1 MFYVPLNYQD
11 LNSLAGHYSPS
22 MVKAYNNAT
31 YAYWERSLFQ
41 RAISRIK
48 TILPDNWEGS
58 RRDFLLYCLLKLGF
72 VFVSYSDRI
81 GYWFNPG
88 NLYGI
93 DFYYQPTEFILANPR
108 AAETLGYLSNYRFKL
123 HEEGE
128 ILKFMPD
135 YRGLFDTISYYAEKL
150 SALDNAINMSII
162 NSKFAFILA
171 AKNKATAEA
180 LKKIM
185 DKINKGE
192 PAVFMDKVLMNDPN
206 TQDTP
211 WQHIELQKL
220 KDNYITDKQLI
231 DFQTILNAFDAEIGI
246 NTVPYQKAERFVSAE
261 ANSRQDDSQARI
273 QTAIECLKSSIKDI
287 KKLYPDIKLD
297 FNIRSEEV
305 AQDGQRKDDTD
316 RDDAMGRTSV

>member
-1 MFYVPLNYQD
+1 MFYTPLNMKE
-11 LNSLAGHYSPS
+11 LNNLAGRYSPS
-22 MVKAYNNAT
+22 MVKAYNNVT

-41 RAISRIK
+41 RAVSRIE
-48 TILPDNWEGS
+48 TTLPENWEGS

-72 VFVSYSDRI
+72 VFVSYADNL

-88 NLYGI
+88 TLYGI

-108 AAETLGYLSNYRFKL
+108 SSELGLKNRYKL

-128 ILKFMPD
+128 LLKFMPD
-135 YRGLFDTISYYAEKL
+135 YMGLFDIISYYAEKL

-162 NSKFAFILA
+162 NNKFSFIIA
-171 AKNKATAEA
+171 AKNKACGETI
-180 LKKIM
+180 KKIL

-192 PAVFMDKVLMNDPN
+192 PAVVFDQVLMNDPK
-206 TQDTP
+206 DGSEP
-211 WQHIELQKL
+211 WQFLELQKL

-231 DFQTILNAFDAEIGI
+231 DMQTILNAYDAEIGI

-261 ANSRQDDSQARI
+261 ANARMIDSQARI
-273 QTAIECLKSSIKDI
+273 ITAIECLQSSIKDI

-297 FNIRSEEV
+297 FTLRKEDLSDGNSE
-305 AQDGQRKDDTD
+305 RNSD
-316 RDDAMGRTSV
+316 RDVSME

>member
-1 MFYVPLNYQD
+1 MFYTPLNTESI
-11 LNSLAGHYSPS
+11 NKIAGRYSPS

-41 RAISRIK
+41 RAVSRIK
-48 TILPDNWEGS
+48 TTLPDNWEGS
-58 RRDFLLYCLLKLGF
+58 RRDFLLLCLLKLGF
-72 VFVSYSDRI
+72 VFVSQTDDL

-88 NLYGI
+88 TLYGI

-108 AAETLGYLSNYRFKL
+108 ANELGLKNRYLL

-128 ILKFMPD
+128 LLKFMPD
-135 YRGLFDTISYYAEKL
+135 YMGIFDIISYYAEKL

-162 NSKFAFILA
+162 NNKFAFILA
-171 AKNKATAEA
+171 AKNKATSEA
-180 LKKIM
+180 LKKIL

-192 PAVFMDKVLMNDPN
+192 PAVFIDKMLMNDPN
-206 TQDTP
+206 DGSTP
-211 WQHIELQKL
+211 FQFLELQKL

-261 ANSRQDDSQARI
+261 ANARMVDSQARI
-273 QTAIECLKSSIKDI
+273 ITAIECLKSSVKDI
-287 KKLYPDIKLD
+287 KKLYPDITLD
-297 FNIRSEEV
+297 FDLRKEDLT
-305 AQDGQRKDDTD
+305 DGISDTD
-316 RDDAMGRTSV
+316 PDGNVPLG

>member
-1 MFYVPLNYQD
+1 MFYVPLNTQE
-11 LNSLAGHYSPS
+11 LNGIAGKYSPS

-41 RAISRIK
+41 RAVSRIK

-58 RRDFLLYCLLKLGF
+58 RRDFLLFCLLKLGF
-72 VFVSYSDRI
+72 VFVSQSDSL

-88 NLYGI
+88 HLYGI
-93 DFYYQPTEFILANPR
+93 DFYYQPTEFVLANPR
-108 AAETLGYLSNYRFKL
+108 ITELGLKSRYEL
-123 HEEGE
+123 HTEGE
-128 ILKFMPD
+128 LLKFMPD
-135 YRGLFDTISYYAEKL
+135 YQGIFDTISYYAEKL

-180 LKKIM
+180 LKKVL

-192 PAVFMDKVLMNDPN
+192 PAVFVDKALMNDPN
-206 TQDTP
+206 SSDTP
-211 WQHIELQKL
+211 WQLLEIQKL
-220 KDNYITDKQLI
+220 KENYITDKQLI

-261 ANSRQDDSQARI
+261 ANSRQTDSQARI
-273 QTAIECLKSSIKDI
+273 LTAIECLQSSVKDI

-297 FNIRSEEV
+297 FSLREEAAPDV
-305 AQDGQRKDDTD
+305 ISKDNTD
-316 RDDAMGRTSV
+316 RSDEV

>member
-1 MFYVPLNYQD
+1 MFYVPLNMQE
-11 LNSLAGHYSPS
+11 LNSLSGHYSPS

-41 RAISRIK
+41 RAVSRIK
-48 TILPDNWEGS
+48 ATLPDNWEGS
-58 RRDFLLYCLLKLGF
+58 RRDFLLFCLLKLGF
-72 VFVSYSDRI
+72 VFVSQSDSL

-88 NLYGI
+88 SLYGI

-108 AAETLGYLSNYRFKL
+108 INELGLKSRYQL
-123 HEEGE
+123 HSEGE
-128 ILKFMPD
+128 LLKFMPD
-135 YRGLFDTISYYAEKL
+135 YQGIFDTISYYAEKL

-180 LKKIM
+180 LKKVL

-192 PAVFMDKVLMNDPN
+192 PAVFVDKALMNDPN
-206 TQDTP
+206 SADTP
-211 WQHIELQKL
+211 WQLLEIQKL
-220 KDNYITDKQLI
+220 KENYITDKQLI

-261 ANSRQDDSQARI
+261 ANSRQTDSQARI
-273 QTAIECLKSSIKDI
+273 LTAIECLQSSVKDI
-287 KKLYPDIKLD
+287 KKLYPDIKLN
-297 FNIRSEEV
+297 FSLREEA
-305 AQDGQRKDDTD
+305 AQDGNSESNTD
-316 RDDAMGRTSV
+316 RNV

>member
-1 MFYVPLNYQD
+1 MFYVPLNTQE
-11 LNSLAGHYSPS
+11 LNAIAGKYSPS

-41 RAISRIK
+41 RAVSRIK

-58 RRDFLLYCLLKLGF
+58 RRDFLLFCLLKLGF
-72 VFVSYSDRI
+72 VFVSQSDTL

-88 NLYGI
+88 HLYGI

-108 AAETLGYLSNYRFKL
+108 ITELGLKSRYEL
-123 HEEGE
+123 HTEGE
-128 ILKFMPD
+128 LLKFMPD
-135 YRGLFDTISYYAEKL
+135 YQGIFDAISYYAEKL

-180 LKKIM
+180 LKKVL

-192 PAVFMDKVLMNDPN
+192 PAVFVDKALMNDPN
-206 TQDTP
+206 SADTP
-211 WQHIELQKL
+211 WQLLEIQKL
-220 KDNYITDKQLI
+220 KENYITDKQLI

-261 ANSRQDDSQARI
+261 ANSRQVDSQARI
-273 QTAIECLKSSIKDI
+273 ITAIECLQSSVKDI

-297 FNIRSEEV
+297 FTLREEAAPDVISENN
-305 AQDGQRKDDTD
+305 TD
-316 RDDAMGRTSV
+316 RSDEV